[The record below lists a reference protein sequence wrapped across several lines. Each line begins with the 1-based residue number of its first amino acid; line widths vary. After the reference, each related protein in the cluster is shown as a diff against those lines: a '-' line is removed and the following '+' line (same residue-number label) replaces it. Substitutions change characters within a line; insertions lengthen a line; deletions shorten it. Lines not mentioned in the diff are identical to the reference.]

1 MHTSA
6 QPAVMHLRLGATGL
20 ASSST
25 PFVHFISLIMFNFKT
40 RFRTSTC
47 IDSITVNPVRGRCV
61 VDYKSTGKYE
71 YKNVSRLAL
80 LNLLFNDQMSYGFWV
95 NHNLLCCDSSAVV
108 DRQLG
113 YFFEPAV

>member
-1 MHTSA
+1 
-6 QPAVMHLRLGATGL
+6 
-20 ASSST
+20 
-25 PFVHFISLIMFNFKT
+25 MFNFKT

-95 NHNLLCCDSSAVV
+95 NHNLLCCDSNAVV

-113 YFFEPAV
+113 YKFESVAV